1 MTAVRRLGLVL
12 AVATVL
18 LASPPALAADPPPPR
33 LITVNGEA
41 QVRVV
46 PDEVEIT
53 LGIETVDLDLAKAKR
68 ENDELAR
75 KVLALAGGFGI
86 DPKHVQTDFIQIE
99 PHYDEYQGKRALIG
113 YFVRKNVVFVLR
125 DVSRF
130 EGLLGAALEAGANYV
145 HGVQFRT
152 TELRRHRDEARALAL
167 RAAKEKAEAMAAE
180 LGQKVGRPLSIQED
194 WAGWWSPYA
203 SWWGGRW
210 GQGMTQNVVQS
221 QGGGGP
227 SGEGTVALGQIE
239 VTARVTVS
247 FELP

>member
-1 MTAVRRLGLVL
+1 MIAPRRLLAL
-12 AVATVL
+12 LSLAAAVA
-18 LASPPALAADPPPPR
+18 APPPAAGADVVSPR
-33 LITVNGEA
+33 TITVHGEA

-53 LGIETVDLDLAKAKR
+53 LGIETVDKELAVAKKA
-68 ENDELAR
+68 NDELAR

-86 DPKHVQTDFIQIE
+86 DPKHVQTDFIQVE
-99 PHYDEYQGKRALIG
+99 PHYDEYPGKRVLLG

-130 EGLLGAALEAGANYV
+130 EGLLSAALEAGVNYV

-152 TELRRHRDEARALAL
+152 TELRRRRDEARALAI
-167 RAAKEKAEAMAAE
+167 RAAREKAEAMAAG

-194 WAGWWSPYA
+194 WSGWWSPYA

-210 GQGMTQNVVQS
+210 AQGSQNVVQGA
-221 QGGGGP
+221 GGAGP
-227 SGEGTVALGQIE
+227 SGDGTVALGQIE
-239 VTARVTVS
+239 VTGRVTVS
-247 FELP
+247 FELQ